1 MLRRIAT
8 VKGQVTLMLV
18 LFSAVVLA
26 LITVSGLYLVR
37 SYQRQIDIK
46 GIEFNLQLV
55 ANLIEQDLR
64 ELARIGW
71 ASSNDMAI
79 AEFLLTEGDNERS
92 LSIIAHDQM
101 IQSVAINSTRQ
112 YVRRLLIVDGYN
124 SKILQVDNFA
134 SSSLPVNIHNI
145 DQITGLEMGE
155 WFAIMSD
162 PYNSSPD
169 FQVLPLVHP
178 VYHPSNRNRIGT
190 IYLLVNGALITD
202 KLIGYH
208 PADDSY
214 LYLEFSDKAWMI
226 EGDVIT
232 QIDFDYRITGNETGV
247 AISPLTTVSTA
258 RDDKNAALTIVTYPI
273 RDGVFLTQ
281 VSPQRI
287 FTVQLGVWIWMLA
300 GLVFTIILMG
310 IIVIY
315 SLGKTISKP
324 VALLRQKIDAIAGGD
339 FTQNPDLES
348 RSELGIIG
356 QGVNRLSQDILVL
369 MENRIKDE
377 HQKRDLEYRML
388 QSQITPHFL
397 YNTINSIKWM
407 ATLQGAD
414 GIVEMV
420 TSLSRLLKTISKDI
434 RKVVSL
440 EDELALLD
448 DYLVIQKY
456 RYGNSIVV
464 TNEIEQV
471 FTQTKIPRFSLQ
483 PLVENAIFHGIRPK
497 GQGHIVLS
505 AVFDVDDVLVTV
517 TDDGVGMSKEVISKF
532 KDKAPDSDTILN
544 LGLRN
549 VDSRLRYAFGDTYGL
564 SISSKEGD
572 FTSVTLRMPGI

>member
-1 MLRRIAT
+1 
-8 VKGQVTLMLV
+8 
-18 LFSAVVLA
+18 
-26 LITVSGLYLVR
+26 
-37 SYQRQIDIK
+37 
-46 GIEFNLQLV
+46 LQLV

-64 ELARIGW
+64 ELSGIGW
-71 ASSNDMAI
+71 TSGNDAAI
-79 AEFLLTEGDNERS
+79 AGYLLTEGDNERS

-101 IQSVAINSTRQ
+101 IQSVANNRARQ
-112 YVRRLLIVDGYN
+112 YVRRLLIVDNYN
-124 SKILQVDNFA
+124 TKMLQVDNFA
-134 SSSLPVNIHNI
+134 SSSIPVNIFNI
-145 DQITGLEMGE
+145 NQITGLEDGE
-155 WFAIMSD
+155 WFMIMSD
-162 PYNSSPD
+162 PYNTSPD

-178 VYHPSNRNRIGT
+178 VYHPTNRSRIGT
-190 IYLLVNGALITD
+190 IYLLVSGALITD

-208 PADDSY
+208 LPDDCE
-214 LYLEFSDKAWMI
+214 LYLDLDNKTWLI
-226 EGDVIT
+226 RGDVII
-232 QIDFDYRITGNETGV
+232 QVDPEHRIAGNETGV
-247 AISPLTTVSTA
+247 EI
-258 RDDKNAALTIVTYPI
+258 I
-273 RDGVFLTQ
+273 DGMLLTQ

-287 FTVQLGVWIWMLA
+287 FTFQWGVWIWMLV
-300 GLVFTIILMG
+300 GLIFTIILMG

-339 FTQNPDLES
+339 FSQNPALES
-348 RSELGIIG
+348 RSELGMVG
-356 QGVNRLSQDILVL
+356 QGVNRLSRDIVVL

-414 GIVEMV
+414 GIAEMV

-434 RKVVSL
+434 RKVVPL
-440 EDELALLD
+440 EDELTLLD

-456 RYGNSIVV
+456 RYGNSVVV

-483 PLVENAIFHGIRPK
+483 PIVENAIFHGIRPK
-497 GQGHIVLS
+497 GQGHIILS
-505 AVFDVDDVLVTV
+505 AVFDDDDVLVTV
-517 TDDGVGMSKEVISKF
+517 TDDGVGMSKEAIMKF
-532 KDKAPDSDTILN
+532 KEEAPDSDTILN

-549 VDSRLRYAFGDTYGL
+549 VDSRLRYAFGEDYGL
-564 SISSKEGD
+564 SITSEDGK
-572 FTSVTLRMPGI
+572 FTTVSLRVPGV